1 MLGIYLPVHIDWSTS
16 MSFQITLRASNPY
29 EYDEFCIS
37 RYCCSCAFR
46 IALLNGV
53 EINKATTCIP
63 CTTRL
68 DTVMKNFMATF
79 SHLPIPIHEETQN
92 VIRQFTIKN
101 GGICEF
107 EENRVGLF
115 FPAPMNRQE

>member
-1 MLGIYLPVHIDWSTS
+1 

-46 IALLNGV
+46 IALLNGD

-68 DTVMKNFMATF
+68 DTVMKDFTSTF
-79 SHLPIPIHEETQN
+79 LRLPISINDETQN
-92 VIRQFTIKN
+92 QIMKFTTKH
-101 GGICEF
+101 GGIYEF
-107 EENRVGLF
+107 KANRVELF

>member
-1 MLGIYLPVHIDWSTS
+1 

-37 RYCCSCAFR
+37 RYCCSCVFR
-46 IALLNGV
+46 IARLSGN
-53 EINKATTCIP
+53 EIDKATTCIP

-68 DTVMKNFMATF
+68 DTVMKDFTATF
-79 SHLPIPIHEETQN
+79 SNLPIPIHKETQN
-92 VIRQFTIKN
+92 VIRQFTIKH
-101 GGICEF
+101 GGIYTF
-107 EENRVGLF
+107 EENSVELF